1 MNQSFENYDEESKYK
16 KKTNSNISK
25 SSRKTKHKHQYK
37 GCLIKYP
44 FKYWNEICNSVTIAS
59 YCTICGKIGENIL
72 HRPVTE
78 RLKNGLLRMYNTE
91 EILEMNNDLEVF
103 EICDLSQKYV
113 AISEHRNGDDKNE

>member
-1 MNQSFENYDEESKYK
+1 MDHLEKYEEEQKYK
-16 KKTNSNISK
+16 KRTGSNISK

-59 YCTICGKIGENIL
+59 YCTICGKIDENIL

>member
-1 MNQSFENYDEESKYK
+1 MDHLEKYEEEQKYK
-16 KKTNSNISK
+16 KRTGSNISK

-44 FKYWNEICNSVTIAS
+44 FKCWNEICNSVTIAS

-78 RLKNGLLRMYNTE
+78 RLKNGLRRMYNTE

-113 AISEHRNGDDKNE
+113 AISEHRNGDD